1 MKERK
6 HFDEKEITFNLSADL
21 AVFKSIIE
29 IKGDRLTVDFTKEK
43 TFKTLLGFNSKLLTK
58 GNHKSDNKVQM
69 SASASIL
76 IKCSI
81 IGGSY
86 HKGKLSNV
94 LYTLPNYMV
103 PVGYK
108 INIFPPTMIYL
119 PIINSV
125 ISEITF
131 EITDDLGIFF
141 NYKKWY

>member
-1 MKERK
+1 MLKQG
-6 HFDEKEITFNLSADL
+6 S
-21 AVFKSIIE
+21 
-29 IKGDRLTVDFTKEK
+29 
-43 TFKTLLGFNSKLLTK
+43 
-58 GNHKSDNKVQM
+58 HKSDNIVQM

-86 HKGKLSNV
+86 HNGKLSNV
-94 LYTLPNYMV
+94 LYSLPSYMV

-131 EITDDLGIFF
+131 EITDDLGKIVDF
-141 NYKKWY
+141 KEEKMALAIHIRQI